1 MAAIQS
7 KLRFP
12 DGGGSMKTMWKGAIS
27 FGLVSIPVRVYTA
40 TDEKT
45 LRFNQLHEKDHGRIR
60 YKRVCAKDGEEVP
73 YDEIVKGYEYEKDH
87 YVVLTDEELDSVPV
101 ESSRAIDIEQF
112 VDISEID
119 PVYFKKSYYLAPE
132 ETGIKAYSL
141 LREALREGGRVG
153 VAKVSF
159 RDKEHLAAIRL
170 MDDVIVLDTM
180 YWPDEIRE
188 AAFEELDKTVKA
200 RPQEVQMAESLIE
213 NLTDK
218 WDPTR
223 YTDEYREAL
232 LEIVEKKVAGEEI
245 EVVEPPEETKVV
257 DLMEALKQSVEATK
271 KEAKPRKASGRK
283 KAAS

>member
-1 MAAIQS
+1 
-7 KLRFP
+7 
-12 DGGGSMKTMWKGAIS
+12 MKTMWKGAIS

-45 LRFNQLHEKDHGRIR
+45 LRFNQLHEKDMGRIR

-73 YDEIVKGYEYEKDH
+73 FDEIVKGYEYEKDH

-153 VAKVSF
+153 IAKVSF

-180 YWPDEIRE
+180 FWPDEIRPAE
-188 AAFEELDKTVKA
+188 FEELDKAVKA

-223 YTDEYREAL
+223 YSDEYREAL

-245 EVVEPPEETKVV
+245 EVVEAPEEAKVV

-271 KEAKPRKASGRK
+271 GTTKKETGAKASGRK
-283 KAAS
+283 AASRKKAAS

>member
-1 MAAIQS
+1 
-7 KLRFP
+7 
-12 DGGGSMKTMWKGAIS
+12 MKTMWKGAIS

-45 LRFNQLHEKDHGRIR
+45 LRFNQLHEKDMGRIR

-73 YDEIVKGYEYEKDH
+73 FDEIVKGYEYEKDH

-153 VAKVSF
+153 IAKVSF

-180 YWPDEIRE
+180 FWPDEIRPAE
-188 AAFEELDKTVKA
+188 FEELDKAVKA

-223 YTDEYREAL
+223 YSDEYREAL

-245 EVVEPPEETKVV
+245 EVVEAPEEAKVV

-271 KEAKPRKASGRK
+271 GTTKKETGAKASGRKAAGRK

>member
-1 MAAIQS
+1 
-7 KLRFP
+7 
-12 DGGGSMKTMWKGAIS
+12 MKTMWKGAIS

-45 LRFNQLHEKDHGRIR
+45 LRFNQLHEKDMGRIR
-60 YKRVCAKDGEEVP
+60 YKRVCAKDGEEVSF
-73 YDEIVKGYEYEKDH
+73 DEIVKGYEYEKDH

-153 VAKVSF
+153 IAKVSF

-180 YWPDEIRE
+180 FWPDEIRPAE
-188 AAFEELDKTVKA
+188 FEELDKAVKA

-223 YTDEYREAL
+223 YSDEYREAL
-232 LEIVEKKVAGEEI
+232 LEIVEKKAAGEQI
-245 EVVEPPEETKVV
+245 EVVEAPEEAKVV

-271 KEAKPRKASGRK
+271 GTTKKETGAKASGRKASGRK

>member
-1 MAAIQS
+1 
-7 KLRFP
+7 
-12 DGGGSMKTMWKGAIS
+12 MKTMWKGAIS

-45 LRFNQLHEKDHGRIR
+45 LRFNQLHEKDMGRIR

-73 YDEIVKGYEYEKDH
+73 FDEIVKGFEYEKDH
-87 YVVLTDEELDSVPV
+87 YVVLTDDELDLVPV
-101 ESSRAIDIEQF
+101 ESSRAINIEQF

-153 VAKVSF
+153 IAKVSF

-180 YWPDEIRE
+180 FWPDEIRPAE
-188 AAFEELDKTVKA
+188 FEELDKAVKA

-223 YTDEYREAL
+223 YSDEYREAL

-245 EVVEPPEETKVV
+245 EVVEAPEEAKVV

-271 KEAKPRKASGRK
+271 GTTKKETGAKASGRKASGRK